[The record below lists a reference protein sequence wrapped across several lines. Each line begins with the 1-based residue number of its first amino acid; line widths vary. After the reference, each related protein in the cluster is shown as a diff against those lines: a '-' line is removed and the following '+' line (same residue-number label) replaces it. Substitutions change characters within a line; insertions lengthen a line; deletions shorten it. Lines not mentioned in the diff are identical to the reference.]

1 MPTLKEIKGRIGSV
15 QNTLKITS
23 AMKLVSSAKLHK
35 AQAAIANMRPYEAH
49 LQRILAVV
57 SGGERY
63 SFSSAKKIADATE
76 KEYLSPT
83 NIADATGNAL
93 FPPARE
99 TDRPSS
105 ATVIVAIASNSSLCG
120 GFNAN
125 AIAKVKELLR
135 AYPKATVY
143 SIGRKMADA
152 MRKAGY
158 PSPADYSALSE
169 HPSYGPADELAS
181 GLMKEVEEGRVGK
194 VFLVYNHFVS
204 SARQEPTVEV
214 LVSGGGENSLSS
226 AKKIADATE
235 REFSPANIADATERE
250 FSPANIADATEREFS
265 PANIADATEREF
277 SPANDEKSYKDYI
290 LEPSAKEIRKRL
302 YPKTIKLRLYA
313 TLLDSAAAEH
323 AARTVAMQTATD
335 NGEDLLDELTLQ
347 YNKGRQQKITSEIL
361 DLASGQ
367 Q

>member
-1 MPTLKEIKGRIGSV
+1 
-15 QNTLKITS
+15 
-23 AMKLVSSAKLHK
+23 MKLVASAKLHK
-35 AQAAIANMRPYEAH
+35 AQAAITNMRPYEAH
-49 LQRILAVV
+49 LQRILAQVQGGTVLELRSEATQGVWGIRPPV
-57 SGGERY
+57 SETIQAKA
-63 SFSSAKKIADATE
+63 SACADATKRE
-76 KEYLSPT
+76 SL
-83 NIADATGNAL
+83 
-93 FPPARE
+93 PPASE
-99 TDRPSS
+99 TAANRSSVMADSDRPSP
-105 ATVIVAIASNSSLCG
+105 AVVIVAIASNSSLCG
-120 GFNAN
+120 GFNSN
-125 AIAKVKELLR
+125 AIAKVKELLK

-143 SIGRKMADA
+143 SVGRKMADA

-158 PSPADYSALSE
+158 PSPADYASLSE

-181 GLMKEVEEGRVGK
+181 KLMREVEEGRVGK

-214 LVSGGGENSLSS
+214 LVSGGGENAFSS
-226 AKKIADATE
+226 AKNYADAPE
-235 REFSPANIADATERE
+235 NASSPANTSDAPENAS
-250 FSPANIADATEREFS
+250 SPANTSDAPEKAYS
-265 PANIADATEREF
+265 PSE
-277 SPANDEKSYKDYI
+277 DYI
-290 LEPSAKEIRKRL
+290 LEPSAKEIRERL

>member
-49 LQRILAVV
+49 LQRLLAVV

-63 SFSSAKKIADATE
+63 SFSSAKK
-76 KEYLSPT
+76 
-83 NIADATGNAL
+83 IADATGNAL

-169 HPSYGPADELAS
+169 HPSYGLADELAS

-214 LVSGGGENSLSS
+214 LVSGGGENAFSS
-226 AKKIADATE
+226 AKYYADAPE
-235 REFSPANIADATERE
+235 NA

-277 SPANDEKSYKDYI
+277 SPANDEKSYQDYI
-290 LEPSAKEIRKRL
+290 LEPSAKEIRERL

>member
-49 LQRILAVV
+49 LQRILAQVQGGTVLELRSEATQGVWGIRPPV
-57 SGGERY
+57 SETIQAKA
-63 SFSSAKKIADATE
+63 SACADATKRE
-76 KEYLSPT
+76 SL
-83 NIADATGNAL
+83 
-93 FPPARE
+93 PPASE
-99 TDRPSS
+99 TAANRSSVMADSDRPSP
-105 ATVIVAIASNSSLCG
+105 AVVIVAIASNSSLCG

-181 GLMKEVEEGRVGK
+181 GLMKEVEK

-250 FSPANIADATEREFS
+250 FSPSE
-265 PANIADATEREF
+265 
-277 SPANDEKSYKDYI
+277 DYI